1 MPECNNGTA
10 SRAGRRITARELE
23 VLALVAKG
31 CSTPE
36 IARQLWITEDTVQT
50 HVKRTLRRLG
60 ARTRAHAV
68 AIAYTERLW
77 PGSDEAGDGSGDV

>member
-1 MPECNNGTA
+1 MSDSNGTV
-10 SRAGRRITARELE
+10 SRAERSITARELE

-36 IARQLWITEDTVQT
+36 IARLLWITEDTVQT

-68 AIAYTERLW
+68 AIAYTEGLW
-77 PGSDEAGDGSGDV
+77 PGSSEGGGGGDV

>member
-1 MPECNNGTA
+1 M
-10 SRAGRRITARELE
+10 
-23 VLALVAKG
+23 LALVAKG

-36 IARQLWITEDTVQT
+36 IARQLWITQETVQT

-68 AIAYTERLW
+68 AIAFIEGLW
-77 PGSDEAGDGSGDV
+77 PGSDEAGNGGDDV

>member
-1 MPECNNGTA
+1 MSDSNGTV
-10 SRAGRRITARELE
+10 SRAELRMTARELE

-36 IARQLWITEDTVQT
+36 IARLLWITEDTVQT

-68 AIAYTERLW
+68 AIAYSEGLW
-77 PGSDEAGDGSGDV
+77 QSSNDGDAGGDDV

>member
-1 MPECNNGTA
+1 MPDSSGTV
-10 SRAGRRITARELE
+10 SRAERRITARELE

-36 IARQLWITEDTVQT
+36 IAHLLWITEDTVQT

-68 AIAYTERLW
+68 AIVYDEGLW
-77 PGSDEAGDGSGDV
+77 PSSDHADGGGDDV

>member
-1 MPECNNGTA
+1 MPDSNGTV

-36 IARQLWITEDTVQT
+36 IARLLWITEDTVQT

-68 AIAYTERLW
+68 AIVYDEGLW
-77 PGSDEAGDGSGDV
+77 PSPDDRSDGGDDV

>member
-1 MPECNNGTA
+1 MPESNGTV
-10 SRAGRRITARELE
+10 SRAERRITARELE

-36 IARQLWITEDTVQT
+36 IARLLWITEDTVQT
-50 HVKRTLRRLG
+50 HVKRTFRRLG

-68 AIAYTERLW
+68 AIAYTEGLW
-77 PGSDEAGDGSGDV
+77 RGSNDAGGGGEDV